1 MASTVVQATKRLD
14 RTRLAKT
21 FSNTATAVGGSE
33 TTVLDKFDCALYN
46 RYAIQVFNS
55 SGSVSNVIK
64 VYGSLKDEP
73 ATEGASDWTQIGDD
87 ILITNASS
95 AMKSIATTGL
105 RKLGVTMTVAG
116 GGTPDFTADFCLV
129 FLQGTI

>member
-73 ATEGASDWTQIGDD
+73 ASEGASDWTQIGDD
-87 ILITNASS
+87 IALGTSSNALKAISTTPIKHLCVRATGNTSS
-95 AMKSIATTGL
+95 AATI
-105 RKLGVTMTVAG
+105 TVIVYAEQ
-116 GGTPDFTADFCLV
+116 V
-129 FLQGTI
+129 